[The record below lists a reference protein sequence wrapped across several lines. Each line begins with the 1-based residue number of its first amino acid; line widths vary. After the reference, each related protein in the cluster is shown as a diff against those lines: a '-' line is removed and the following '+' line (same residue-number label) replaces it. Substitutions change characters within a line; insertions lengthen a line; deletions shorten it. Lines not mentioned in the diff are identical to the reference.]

1 MKNYLQTKTINSE
14 MYRTHNC
21 GELRKK
27 DIGKKV
33 ILSGWIQNIRN
44 FGSLFFLDIRD
55 YFGITQIVLSKNFLV
70 PSLGKEFII
79 KIHGEV
85 VERHSKNY
93 DLDTGEIEIK
103 VSKIDVLNSSLPLPF
118 SIVDKTDG
126 NEENRMIH
134 RYLDIRRN
142 PIKNNLIMRH
152 KVSLMIRNFLS
163 MKGFIEVETPVLIN
177 NTSEGARSFIVPSRN
192 HLGKFYA
199 LSQSPQLFKQL
210 LMIGGIDKYF
220 QIVKCFRD
228 EDARSDRQ
236 VEFTQIDCEMSFVNE
251 NDILIFFEYFIKYIF
266 NKTKNIQLEPFP
278 IISYFDAIKMYGT
291 DSPDLRFGMKFCEL
305 NDLVHK
311 KEINYLIKQELIIGI
326 IIKKCKSFYT
336 YDSIN
341 SILYNIKKL
350 NNKNFFWIKYLSDK
364 TFIYSNKSFIN
375 KEICAIFIKYFQAN
389 PDDLLFISYGKKKET
404 RNLLHKI
411 RLEIANYLNLIDKKT
426 FKPLWIKDI
435 PLFEW
440 EEENKRYKSMHHP
453 FTSPKEED
461 IQYLEKNPENV
472 RSKSY
477 DLVINGIEIGSGSI
491 RIYKKEI
498 QNIIFEHLGLSKKE
512 IESNFSFFT
521 KALTYGAP
529 PHGGIAFG
537 LDRLINLIEENE
549 DIKNFIAFPKNNDGK
564 DIMINAPSFVE
575 IDKLKELHLR

>member
-1 MKNYLQTKTINSE
+1 MKNYLQIKTINSE

-44 FGSLFFLDIRD
+44 FGSLFFVDIRD
-55 YFGITQIVLSKNFLV
+55 YFGITQIIFSKSLLTISLEKEFLIRINGEVIERLSKNYNL
-70 PSLGKEFII
+70 
-79 KIHGEV
+79 
-85 VERHSKNY
+85 N
-93 DLDTGEIEIK
+93 TGEIEIK
-103 VSKIDVLNSSLPLPF
+103 VSKIDILNYSLPLPF
-118 SIVDKTDG
+118 SIIDKTDG
-126 NEENRMIH
+126 SEESRMTH

-142 PIKNNLIMRH
+142 LIKNNLIMRH
-152 KVSLMIRNFLS
+152 KIFLMIRNFLS

-177 NTSEGARSFIVPSRN
+177 HTSEGARSFVVPSRN
-192 HLGKFYA
+192 HVGKFYA

-236 VEFTQIDCEMSFVNE
+236 IEFTQLDCEMSFVNE
-251 NDILIFFEYFIKYIF
+251 NDVLIFFEYFIKHIF
-266 NKTKNIQLEPFP
+266 NNIKNIKLEPFP
-278 IISYFDAIKMYGT
+278 KISYFDAIKMYGT
-291 DSPDLRFGMKFCEL
+291 DSPDIRFGMKFCEL
-305 NDLVHK
+305 NNLVHK
-311 KEINYLIKQELIIGI
+311 KEINYLIKQELIVGI
-326 IIKKCKSFYT
+326 KIKKCKCFYT
-336 YDSIN
+336 YDNIN
-341 SILYNIKKL
+341 SILDNIKKL
-350 NNKNFFWIKYLSDK
+350 NNGNFFWIKYLPDK

-375 KEICAIFIKYFQAN
+375 KEICSIFIEYFQSN
-389 PDDLLFISYGKKKET
+389 PDDLLFISYGKKKEA

-411 RLEIANYLNLIDKKT
+411 RLEIANCLHLINKKI

-440 EEENKRYKSMHHP
+440 EEKNNRYKSMHHP

-461 IQYLEKNPENV
+461 LQYLEKNPENV

-477 DLVINGIEIGSGSI
+477 DLVINGTEIGSGSI
-491 RIYKKEI
+491 RIYKKKI
-498 QNIIFEHLGLSKKE
+498 QNIIFKHLGLSKKE

-537 LDRLINLIEENE
+537 LDRLINLIEGDE

-564 DIMINAPSFVE
+564 DIMINAPSSLE
-575 IDKLKELHLR
+575 IDKLKELYLR